1 MAVYSNPVDVTET
14 RLTHAIDELLC
25 AARFVRTEVITL
37 AFEGTCF
44 ERPLSVRVPELCTAM
59 GKALAWLERF
69 CYLADLKDNLFQQVS
84 AAYHKERDSLPQLPP
99 DYQKGG

>member
-1 MAVYSNPVDVTET
+1 MAVYSNPIEVAEN
-14 RLTHAIDELLC
+14 RLTHAIDELMW
-25 AARFVRTEVITL
+25 AVRFVRTEVVHL
-37 AFEGTCF
+37 MYEGTCF
-44 ERPLSVRVPELCTAM
+44 EKPLSVRIPDMCTAI

-99 DYQKGG
+99 EYQKGG